1 MEKLSETLLFYPL
14 CDIMILAQ
22 KYSNSRKDE
31 LMVNLK
37 SAAIACGVVATCLG
51 GGLGMSYVN
60 STLVDSADIVEE
72 VSYASDTSDY
82 EVSETASD
90 ISLTASENAASVKKV
105 TTSSMTGS
113 TEVRSE
119 ESGNNESSTSEI
131 STADNSA
138 NATSAASAATVPA
151 PVHALVSEEQETEP
165 ITEAQTESET
175 VFAAEATAESVI
187 APIPPSADAL
197 TQTPVPYEAGTPT
210 NTASDDTSGTTVV
223 SDNSSGWL
231 PITDEEYIILCNAVA
246 NEAGSDWISIYD
258 KARVVEVIMNR
269 VHSSQFPNTIYGVLA
284 QPFQF
289 EGSYS
294 YVNLGTFSGIVTDNV
309 KQAVDLYFSSPESFS
324 EGYYYF
330 YGDGYQN
337 YFY

>member
-1 MEKLSETLLFYPL
+1 
-14 CDIMILAQ
+14 MILAQ

-31 LMVNLK
+31 LMVNLR

-60 STLVDSADIVEE
+60 STFVDSTDIVEE
-72 VSYASDTSDY
+72 VSFVSDTS
-82 EVSETASD
+82 VNGISETVSD
-90 ISLTASENAASVKKV
+90 NESAAASENATSNEKV
-105 TTSSMTGS
+105 TTSKLAFSDNES
-113 TEVRSE
+113 EVKSE

-138 NATSAASAATVPA
+138 NVTSAASAATVPA
-151 PVHALVSEEQETEP
+151 PVHALDTEDAETET
-165 ITEAQTESET
+165 IIEAQTEFVTESVT
-175 VFAAEATAESVI
+175 EATPESVI
-187 APIPPSADAL
+187 APIPPSAEAL
-197 TQTPVPYEAGTPT
+197 TQTHDAYVAGSAD
-210 NTASDDTSGTTVV
+210 TASDDTSGTTVV
-223 SDNSSGWL
+223 SENSYGML

-246 NEAGSDWISIYD
+246 NEAGSDWISVYD

-269 VHSSQFPNTIYGVLA
+269 VNSGLFPNTIYGVLA
-284 QPFQF
+284 QPYQF

-294 YVNLGTFSGIVTDNV
+294 YVNLGTFSGIVNDSV
-309 KQAVDLYFSSPESFS
+309 KEAVNLYFSSPGSFS
-324 EGYYYF
+324 EGFLYF

>member
-1 MEKLSETLLFYPL
+1 
-14 CDIMILAQ
+14 MILAQ

-37 SAAIACGVVATCLG
+37 AAALACGVVATCLG
-51 GGLGMSYVN
+51 GGLGMSYINSVN
-60 STLVDSADIVEE
+60 VSSADFVEE
-72 VSYASDTSDY
+72 AEYSYEVTED
-82 EVSETASD
+82 EVSESAVIYD
-90 ISLTASENAASVKKV
+90 ADKEYAAANENV
-105 TTSSMTGS
+105 TTSNETDSDETIETS
-113 TEVRSE
+113 DIVSE

-131 STADNSA
+131 STAVSTA
-138 NATSAASAATVPA
+138 NATTAASAATVPA
-151 PVHALVSEEQETEP
+151 PVHAPATEELETEP
-165 ITEAQTESET
+165 MTEAQTESVIGYST
-175 VFAAEATAESVI
+175 AATAESVA
-187 APIPPSADAL
+187 APIPPSTEAL
-197 TQTPVPYEAGTPT
+197 TQSPESTETDL
-210 NTASDDTSGTTVV
+210 TAISGPADTSGTSVV
-223 SDNSSGWL
+223 SGNGAGWL

-246 NEAGSDWISIYD
+246 NEAGSDWISVYD

-269 VHSSQFPNTIYGVLA
+269 VNSNLFPNTIYGVLA

-294 YVNLGTFSGIVTDNV
+294 YVNLGTYSSIVTDKV
-309 KQAVDLYFSSPESFS
+309 KEAVDLYFSSPESFS